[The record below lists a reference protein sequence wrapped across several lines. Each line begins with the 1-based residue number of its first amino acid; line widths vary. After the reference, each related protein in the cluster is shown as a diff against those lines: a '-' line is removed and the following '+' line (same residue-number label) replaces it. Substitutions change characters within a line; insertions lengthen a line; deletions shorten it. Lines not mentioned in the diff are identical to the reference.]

1 MFSIEGLIITIGFII
16 VMRVAIVG
24 TLDQVRDYR
33 MIREYKRLFPEVWGK
48 EWVIVQTK
56 YIMINVIAGDNIKN

>member
-48 EWVIVQTK
+48 E
-56 YIMINVIAGDNIKN
+56 

>member
-1 MFSIEGLIITIGFII
+1 MYSIEGLIIAIGFIV

-24 TLDQVRDYR
+24 TLNEVRQYR

-48 EWVIVQTK
+48 
-56 YIMINVIAGDNIKN
+56 

>member
-1 MFSIEGLIITIGFII
+1 MFSLEGLIITIGFIV

-24 TLDQVRDYR
+24 TLKEVRQYR

-48 EWVIVQTK
+48 
-56 YIMINVIAGDNIKN
+56 

>member
-16 VMRVAIVG
+16 VLRVAIVG

-33 MIREYKRLFPEVWGK
+33 MIREYKRLFPEVWGQ
-48 EWVIVQTK
+48 E
-56 YIMINVIAGDNIKN
+56 

>member
-1 MFSIEGLIITIGFII
+1 MYSLEGIVIAVGFIV

-24 TLDQVRDYR
+24 TLNEVRQYR

-48 EWVIVQTK
+48 
-56 YIMINVIAGDNIKN
+56 

>member
-16 VMRVAIVG
+16 VLRVAIVG
-24 TLDQVRDYR
+24 ALDQVRDYR
-33 MIREYKRLFPEVWGK
+33 MIKEYKRLFPEVWGK